1 MVELFCLILVAMFAI
16 ILSLLPEYIAIP
28 LAFVLAVGGP
38 LALGWRYKR
47 IRDKLMKESRNPGDG
62 EITALRSL
70 YEDLK
75 KHWGTDNDCNYN

>member
-1 MVELFCLILVAMFAI
+1 MDITVEIFYLILVAMFAI
-16 ILSLLPEYIAIP
+16 ILGLLPEYIAIP

-38 LALGWRYKR
+38 LMLGWRYKR

-75 KHWGTDNDCNYN
+75 KAMKL